1 MIVKTVRTVFT
12 VAVILLLLGGLAIVA
27 VQVAG
32 LIAGEG
38 EWLTA
43 ASEALEPPT
52 FIAASVA
59 GILAALLSY
68 QRRPV
73 SEEPAAELAAAHD

>member
-1 MIVKTVRTVFT
+1 MIVKSARAVFT

-27 VQVAG
+27 AQVAG
-32 LIAGEG
+32 LVAGEG
-38 EWLTA
+38 GWLTA
-43 ASEALEPPT
+43 VSETLEPPT

-59 GILAALLSY
+59 GVLAFLLSY

-73 SEEPAAELAAAHD
+73 REESAAEMAALD

>member
-1 MIVKTVRTVFT
+1 MIVKTARIVFT

-59 GILAALLSY
+59 GILAFLLSY
-68 QRRPV
+68 QRRP
-73 SEEPAAELAAAHD
+73 AAESSAAEMAAAHD

>member
-1 MIVKTVRTVFT
+1 MIVKSARAVFT
-12 VAVILLLLGGLAIVA
+12 AAVVLLLLGGLVIVA
-27 VQVAG
+27 VQAAG

-43 ASEALEPPT
+43 VSETLEPPT

-59 GILAALLSY
+59 GVLAFLMSS
-68 QRRPV
+68 QRRPAR
-73 SEEPAAELAAAHD
+73 EESPAEMAALD

>member
-1 MIVKTVRTVFT
+1 MIVKSARTLFT
-12 VAVILLLLGGLAIVA
+12 VSVVLLLLGGLVIVA

-32 LIAGEG
+32 LVAGEG

-43 ASEALEPPT
+43 VSEALEPPT

-59 GILAALLSY
+59 GVLAFLLSY
-68 QRRPV
+68 QRRPAR
-73 SEEPAAELAAAHD
+73 EEDDAELAAVHD

>member
-1 MIVKTVRTVFT
+1 MIVKSARAVFT

-27 VQVAG
+27 AQVAG

-38 EWLTA
+38 GWLTA

-59 GILAALLSY
+59 GILAFLLSY
-68 QRRPV
+68 QRRPA
-73 SEEPAAELAAAHD
+73 SEQSAAEMAAAHD